1 MWSLDW
7 GSEDAWILLNA
18 ELEPGS
24 GWSDLSVLVPIAAL
38 GYDQK
43 KYVYFV
49 TESGNEYPHNGGF
62 EEWALQDVDR
72 GCLEVTKV
80 VDWQGVDPDP
90 EQTFYVDVIYP
101 DGVITITL
109 EFDYTG
115 GTQTV
120 EGLMPGVYTVVEQ
133 DPGAAW
139 LVSGSTYPVEV
150 TTDSACAEVT
160 VTNTYNFGCL
170 SVEKVVDWNG
180 VPEDT
185 AKMFYVD
192 VLDADDMLVG
202 TLEFGSDGG
211 TECLGDLV
219 PGDYTL
225 VEQDPGDEWSISGDD
240 GAAVTVVAGDECPEC
255 TATAIIT
262 NTHLLGCL
270 SVEKVVDWN
279 GVPEDTA
286 KMFYV
291 DVLDAD
297 DMLVGTLE
305 FGSDGG
311 TECLGDLVPGD
322 YTLVEQDPGDEW
334 SISGDDGAAVTVV
347 AGDECPECTATA
359 IITNTYVNEW
369 CGYTIGFWKNN
380 IDKYLDEKAK
390 GRQVPDEFFEEVD
403 PEVICGDVDPSLTCD
418 EWEEVYELIANY
430 DPTSAQEKAIA
441 QMLAMRLSGEYNE
454 EGFSYSI
461 DYTRYMWYDEVE
473 MEWVYEDCYYVLE
486 WASEEIGANPMD
498 VGDLW
503 ELVQALY
510 DDDDESFNQAQE
522 LADCINNYKW
532 GCVD

>member
-1 MWSLDW
+1 VWSLDW

-160 VTNTYNFGCL
+160 VTNTYNF
-170 SVEKVVDWNG
+170 
-180 VPEDT
+180 
-185 AKMFYVD
+185 
-192 VLDADDMLVG
+192 
-202 TLEFGSDGG
+202 
-211 TECLGDLV
+211 
-219 PGDYTL
+219 
-225 VEQDPGDEWSISGDD
+225 
-240 GAAVTVVAGDECPEC
+240 
-255 TATAIIT
+255 
-262 NTHLLGCL
+262 GCL